1 MTGNIPA
8 TVENS
13 FMFEAQIDGKQTS
26 VPQDKV
32 GAKTSKESYKY
43 IQALNNLKNK
53 FPLHDTN
60 K

>member
-1 MTGNIPA
+1 
-8 TVENS
+8 
-13 FMFEAQIDGKQTS
+13 MFEAQIDGKQTS